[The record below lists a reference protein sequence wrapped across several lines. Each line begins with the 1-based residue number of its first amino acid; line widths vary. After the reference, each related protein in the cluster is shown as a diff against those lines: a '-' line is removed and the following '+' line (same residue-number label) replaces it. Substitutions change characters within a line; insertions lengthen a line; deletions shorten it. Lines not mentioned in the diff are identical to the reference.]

1 MSLYSL
7 LSAREDRAHP
17 IFFWLGSAAV
27 LSGVL
32 LHLPMFID
40 AASMNFE
47 LVGMPIDWHM
57 ELGMTL
63 IVGGTVAGWYGL
75 LPPGWRRTKSA
86 RTSPESLLEASGGA
100 QTDGKLRWVHWR
112 LMLVLA
118 SGLVIDSMKPASL
131 GFTIPGMMREYGL
144 SRETIALFPFFALTG
159 LTIGSYVWGVI
170 ADQIGRRAAIL
181 LSGIMFVGTAICG
194 TMPGFVWNLAMC
206 FFMGLAAGGML
217 PIAYTLL
224 AECIPARQRGWAL
237 VLLGGFGL
245 IGGYFAA
252 SGSAALL
259 EPSFGWRIMWLLN
272 APTGVILVLC
282 NNFIPESPRFLL
294 MRGRLEELRMTIA
307 RFGVP
312 LDSQREFNTSAPRI
326 DSTLALMRWP
336 FLSTTLALNVTGIS
350 WGLVNFGLLL
360 WLPAELRARGY
371 GVAGSDILLFRS
383 AFVALPTMFLVAWLY
398 GKWSAKWTVIVL
410 AAATAL
416 ALVGLALIDSDVTW
430 IHDNPL
436 AMVSVLM
443 VGVNGIIAAL
453 LPYSAENYP
462 VLVRGRGT
470 GLVAGSSK
478 LGGLV
483 VQVITMA
490 AFVPSLAIASLA
502 VAVPMGLSAAM
513 LAACGHETRGRR
525 LVDLDQAF
533 ERNVDNTAKLM
544 VDGGDD

>member
-1 MSLYSL
+1 
-7 LSAREDRAHP
+7 
-17 IFFWLGSAAV
+17 LGSAAV
-27 LSGVL
+27 LAGVL

-40 AASMNFE
+40 AAAMDFE

-57 ELGMTL
+57 QLGMTL

-75 LPPGWRRTKSA
+75 LPPGRRRSA
-86 RTSPESLLEASGGA
+86 PDPVTMDPVLAMPA
-100 QTDGKLRWVHWR
+100 QADGTLRWIHWR

-118 SGLVIDSMKPASL
+118 LALVIDSMKPASL

-159 LTIGSYVWGVI
+159 LTIGSYMWGVI
-170 ADQIGRRAAIL
+170 ADQVGRRAAIL

-194 TMPGFVWNLAMC
+194 TMPGFLWNLAMC

-224 AECIPARQRGWAL
+224 AECIPPRQRGWAL

-252 SGSAALL
+252 SGCAALL
-259 EPSFGWRIMWLLN
+259 EPHFGWRIMWLLN
-272 APTGVILVLC
+272 APTGVMLILC
-282 NNFIPESPRFLL
+282 NYLIPESPRFLL
-294 MRGRLEELRMTIA
+294 MRGRVEELRITLA

-312 LDSQREFNTSAPRI
+312 LDLGHAFDAAAARV
-326 DSTLALMRWP
+326 DSTLALLRRP
-336 FLSTTLALNVTGIS
+336 FSSTTLALNLTGVS

-383 AFVALPTMFLVAWLY
+383 ALLALPTMPAVAWLY
-398 GKWSAKWTVIVL
+398 GRWSTKWTVVAL
-410 AAATAL
+410 SVTTAL
-416 ALVGLALIDSDVTW
+416 GLVGLSLIDSDIATFR
-430 IHDNPL
+430 DNPL
-436 AMVSVLM
+436 VMVSILM
-443 VGVNGIIAAL
+443 VGVNGIIACL

-478 LGGLV
+478 FGGLL
-483 VQVITMA
+483 VQAITA
-490 AFVPSLAIASLA
+490 AALVPSLAVASLGL
-502 VAVPMGLSAAM
+502 AVPMAASAAM
-513 LAACGHETRGRR
+513 LASCGRETRGRG
-525 LVDLDQAF
+525 LEELD
-533 ERNVDNTAKLM
+533 RPLS
-544 VDGGDD
+544 